1 MGEDSD
7 GGIEEGSQLSHRLC
21 PPDEERRRVLQ
32 ARQGTGRRGYAQ
44 GVPPWV
50 LDHSY

>member
-7 GGIEEGSQLSHRLC
+7 GGIEEGPQLSHRLR

-32 ARQGTGRRGYAQ
+32 ARQGAGRRGHAQ

-50 LDHSY
+50 LDHSN